1 MTKSAKMSSGS
12 GSGRLP
18 SLNSS
23 AGKPSMKFKPNFV
36 ARRTKEE
43 REASAP
49 KLNADESPKSLKEKR
64 KGGNDRR
71 TENAGNQ
78 QKRMARYLNNTHVI
92 SSGPLAAGNFVS
104 DKSGDLKRGFIKT
117 EGGGPSLV
125 QKGLEDIDN
134 GDVDSVDEDESG
146 LEPKSKSKSKFNMG
160 REYTVHEIQDE
171 YEDIGD
177 VDSGDNGATTDEA
190 WQAKR
195 LHELF
200 PVRPIRIRHEDLDT
214 MQKRIQESLSDVTSR
229 EMTPHGLKVET
240 NDESQDIPV
249 HKENS
254 LQEKL
259 NHLSLQHQFQS
270 LDQNESLLELKSLN
284 EDHLHIW
291 KKLNKINNKPNTFV
305 IFQLPSKLPAF
316 EEITPKT
323 ELADNEETLHLREE
337 AEKKETET
345 ANKSQVEE
353 AMKQEKKRKIKKKD
367 HTAVP
372 QEALAGN
379 IGSIRVHKSGR
390 LSVKIGEVVMDIS
403 RGAET
408 TFLQDVAALN
418 ESGETPSVEL
428 LGRIDG
434 RVVVTPRFQ

>member
-1 MTKSAKMSSGS
+1 MSSGS
-12 GSGRLP
+12 GPGRLP

-49 KLNADESPKSLKEKR
+49 KLNADETPKSLKEKR

-71 TENAGNQ
+71 TANAGNQ
-78 QKRMARYLNNTHVI
+78 QNRMARYLNNTHVI

-104 DKSGDLKRGFIKT
+104 DKSSDLKRGFIKT
-117 EGGGPSLV
+117 EGRGPSLV

-134 GDVDSVDEDESG
+134 GDGDSLDEDDSG
-146 LEPKSKSKSKFNMG
+146 IEPKSKSKSKFNMG
-160 REYTVHEIQDE
+160 REYTVHEIQHKDDDDDE
-171 YEDIGD
+171 DA
-177 VDSGDNGATTDEA
+177 DSGDNGTTIDEEA
-190 WQAKR
+190 WQAKKVQ
-195 LHELF
+195 ELF
-200 PVRPIRIRHEDLDT
+200 PVRPIRIRHDDLDL
-214 MQKRIQESLSDVTSR
+214 MQKKIQESLSDVTSR
-229 EMTPHGLKVET
+229 ETTPQELKTE
-240 NDESQDIPV
+240 NDSKSQDLPIQ
-249 HKENS
+249 KENN

-291 KKLNKINNKPNTFV
+291 KKLNKINNKPNTFMV
-305 IFQLPSKLPAF
+305 FQLPSKLPSF
-316 EEITPKT
+316 EEILPKT
-323 ELADNEETLHLREE
+323 ELADDEDTLNLREDVE
-337 AEKKETET
+337 EKETEI
-345 ANKSQVEE
+345 ADKSKDEE
-353 AMKQEKKRKIKKKD
+353 AIKPEKKRKTKKKD

-372 QEALAGN
+372 QEALTGN
-379 IGSIRVHKSGR
+379 IGSIRVHKSGK

-418 ESGETPSVEL
+418 QSGETPSVEL

-434 RVVVTPRFQ
+434 RVVITPRFQ